1 MLKVPTVL
9 ASSLVLAPIVVLVS
23 GIERKALLAPRR
35 PWNGSLGS
43 MLAVAAVTSFALKF
57 WTSGNPVL
65 IVGSCAVLVLLGR
78 TAYAT
83 N

>member
-1 MLKVPTVL
+1 MTEKLHGANLCVL
-9 ASSLVLAPIVVLVS
+9 IQGQRLQPAK
-23 GIERKALLAPRR
+23 RKALLAPRR

-65 IVGSCAVLVLLGR
+65 IIGSCAVLVILGR